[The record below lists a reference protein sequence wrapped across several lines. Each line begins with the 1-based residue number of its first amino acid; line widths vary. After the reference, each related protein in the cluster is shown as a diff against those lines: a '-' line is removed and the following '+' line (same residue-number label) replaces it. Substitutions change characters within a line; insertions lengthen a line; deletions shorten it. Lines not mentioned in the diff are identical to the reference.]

1 MYSFDCDMAFL
12 FTKHTEAC
20 LIFLS
25 CGAPRWSLISKKTN
39 QLPFIAAKASSLGVA
54 VTLVLVALD
63 DLSAKITKN
72 GTGGFP
78 CWTTLTHG
86 VS

>member
-1 MYSFDCDMAFL
+1 MYFFDCDMAFS
-12 FTKHTEAC
+12 FTKHIEAC

-25 CGAPRWSLISKKTN
+25 CDAPRWSLISQKTN
-39 QLPFIAAKASSLGVA
+39 QLPFTAAKKSSLDVA

-78 CWTTLTHG
+78 CWKTLTHG